1 MHPARLETADG
12 VFTAWF
18 TKQGLARLEFPATRP
33 EPLSE
38 SDRKCLSPELRR
50 WRQLT
55 EASLRR
61 ALLGKPPAN
70 LPPLDLSAGT
80 EFQRR
85 VWSALQKIPFGKT
98 STYSQ
103 VAAAIGKPQ
112 SVRAVGNACGANPLP
127 VLVPCHRVLAKGG
140 LGGFSSGL
148 NWKRRLLSREG
159 TAVNNERLI

>member
-1 MHPARLETADG
+1 MYLAHLETADG

-18 TKQGLARLEFPATRP
+18 TEQGLARLEFPDTAP
-33 EPLSE
+33 KPSNESE
-38 SDRKCLSPELRR
+38 WKCLSPALRH
-50 WRQLT
+50 WRRLT
-55 EASLRR
+55 KASLRR
-61 ALLGKPPAN
+61 ALLGKAFAS

-85 VWSALQKIPFGKT
+85 VWSALQKIPFAKT

-103 VAAAIGKPQ
+103 RAMAIGKPQ
-112 SVRAVGNACGANPLP
+112 YVRSVGNACGANPIT

-148 NWKRRLLSREG
+148 DWKRRLLSREASG
-159 TAVNNERLI
+159 EQ